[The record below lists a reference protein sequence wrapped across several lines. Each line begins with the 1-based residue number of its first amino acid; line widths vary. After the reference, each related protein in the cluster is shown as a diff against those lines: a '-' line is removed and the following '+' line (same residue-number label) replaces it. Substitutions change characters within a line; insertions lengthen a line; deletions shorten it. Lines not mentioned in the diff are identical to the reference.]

1 MGFKSGQIELGKADS
16 RMSLPSLSKED
27 CLLLLDVIRNASFK
41 GEEMES
47 IFHLTLKIQN
57 IFIILEKLES

>member
-27 CLLLLDVIRNASFK
+27 CLTLLDIIRKASFK
-41 GEEMES
+41 GEEMEP

-57 IFIILEKLES
+57 IFVILEKLES

>member
-1 MGFKSGQIELGKADS
+1 MGFNSRHIEIGKADS
-16 RMSLPSLSKED
+16 RVSLPSLSKEE
-27 CLLLLDVIRNASFK
+27 CLLLLDVIRNSSFK

-57 IFIILEKLES
+57 IFVILKELES